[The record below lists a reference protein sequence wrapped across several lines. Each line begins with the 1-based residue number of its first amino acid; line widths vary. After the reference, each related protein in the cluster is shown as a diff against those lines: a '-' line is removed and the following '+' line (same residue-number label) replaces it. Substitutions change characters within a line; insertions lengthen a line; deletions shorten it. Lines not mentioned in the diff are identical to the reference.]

1 VHAVKV
7 SFLSPLSV
15 TEIPTAGGL
24 NLWSLNKPFYAYVD
38 SDGQKVEI
46 IIPEGFVSD
55 MCSVPRIPF
64 AYLLYG
70 GIGNRAGVVH
80 DALYTAWKK
89 VAVFSLIDG
98 VKVDYEVTRAW
109 ADEVLKAALQECGVG
124 FFARNMMYSAVR
136 LAGWK
141 FYKKDSLFKQLED

>member
-1 VHAVKV
+1 MKV

-15 TEIPTAGGL
+15 TEIQRGDGL
-24 NLWSLNKPFYAYVD
+24 ALWSLNKPFYCYVD
-38 SDGQKVEI
+38 NDGQKVEI
-46 IIPEGFVSD
+46 IIPAEFITD
-55 MCSVPRIPF
+55 FASVPRLPF

-80 DALYTAWKK
+80 DALYSAWKRIQ
-89 VAVFSLIDG
+89 VFTLIDN
-98 VKVDYEVTRAW
+98 VKVDYEVTRSW
-109 ADEVLKAALQECGVG
+109 ADEVLRSALQECGVG

-141 FYKKDSLFKQLED
+141 FYKKDSLFSQPD